1 MYRGLPLR
9 VGQVEVG
16 PGVEE
21 EQRHVGVVPEDDIV
35 LGFDADNVTL
45 LDNGDNDEYD
55 DDDEGDTFLRQDG
68 DWWILV
74 GLERPMSRRLES
86 RLT

>member
-21 EQRHVGVVPEDDIV
+21 EQRHVGVVPEDGIV
-35 LGFDADNVTL
+35 LGFDADIVTL
-45 LDNGDNDEYD
+45 LDNRDNDEY

-74 GLERPMSRRLES
+74 CLERPMSRRLES

>member
-45 LDNGDNDEYD
+45 LDNND

>member
-45 LDNGDNDEYD
+45 LDNGEYD
-55 DDDEGDTFLRQDG
+55 DDDQR
-68 DWWILV
+68 
-74 GLERPMSRRLES
+74 
-86 RLT
+86 

>member
-45 LDNGDNDEYD
+45 LDNGDNDD
-55 DDDEGDTFLRQDG
+55 DDD
-68 DWWILV
+68 
-74 GLERPMSRRLES
+74 
-86 RLT
+86 